1 VLIDKFNP
9 LTNANCN
16 NSLLLQEILPELQSN
31 SQMIETP
38 QLLIKP
44 LNYEQLLKYIRNDNS
59 LEKELNLSVTF
70 REIPPELTE
79 ALEQTILPAVADNTR
94 NYLYSTLWTIILK
107 DQDKMIGDLCFVGE
121 PNESG
126 EVEIGYG
133 TYKAFQGKGYM
144 TEAVGGMI
152 RWALEQPEIKAIV
165 ASTDKTNTASYSVLI
180 KNGFIKSGENQDLF
194 HWRLQLR

>member
-1 VLIDKFNP
+1 MLIDKFNP

>member
-1 VLIDKFNP
+1 MLIDKFNP

-165 ASTDKTNTASYSVLI
+165 ASADKTNTASYSVLI